1 MTEPSSPSPSR
12 LPAPPGPAA
21 RRLHAPEGMGP
32 WLRRYLPMTDLAGW
46 RPSDLGPDL
55 AAGAAVTVL
64 SIPQGLAYAL
74 MAGLPPATGLYA
86 SMGPAIVSGLF
97 RSSRFVVAGPTNA
110 LSLLVAG
117 AVAGAA
123 ARTGGDPASLALT
136 LALLVGVVQMS
147 AGALRLGAL
156 VDYISTPV
164 VLGYITGAAALIAF
178 GQLGYLT
185 GTPMGGGDVATK
197 ALTWLRGLGGTDPT
211 ALALGLGTT
220 ALVVALRR
228 VDRRIPGA
236 LVAIGLGIGA
246 SELFG
251 LPAHG
256 LKVIADISPVPGG
269 LPPFTVP
276 RLDGIEV
283 LVPAAIAATVL
294 SLVESTS
301 VARSIATRTGERLDN
316 SAEFFGQGLANVA
329 AAFGGGYPVSGSL
342 GRSVANWRSGAHTRL
357 AGVFGGGMVVAVVAL
372 AGPLVNHTP
381 LASLAGL
388 LLVLGWDLV
397 DRPRIRQ
404 VFHGGWG
411 DRAAFVATLVGAFL
425 WDLDK
430 AIALGVLI
438 SIVLFLRR
446 ARLVT
451 VAEIAFDPALHL
463 REVASDIAPDEE
475 DSLPEGEA
483 FDHCPSIRILHVEG
497 SLFFGAATELGESLD
512 EAMSDEHLKVLVVRL
527 KRCQGLDVTTAEV
540 LASAAE
546 RLRSK
551 GRHLVLVGM
560 RPKVM
565 ERMEALGIP
574 EVVGRANLFPTEA
587 GWFVAMDR
595 ALGHALALV
604 GHHEPD
610 CVIERYLRGKEEG

>member
-1 MTEPSSPSPSR
+1 
-12 LPAPPGPAA
+12 
-21 RRLHAPEGMGP
+21 
-32 WLRRYLPMTDLAGW
+32 
-46 RPSDLGPDL
+46 
-55 AAGAAVTVL
+55 
-64 SIPQGLAYAL
+64 
-74 MAGLPPATGLYA
+74 
-86 SMGPAIVSGLF
+86 
-97 RSSRFVVAGPTNA
+97 
-110 LSLLVAG
+110 
-117 AVAGAA
+117 
-123 ARTGGDPASLALT
+123 
-136 LALLVGVVQMS
+136 
-147 AGALRLGAL
+147 
-156 VDYISTPV
+156 
-164 VLGYITGAAALIAF
+164 
-178 GQLGYLT
+178 
-185 GTPMGGGDVATK
+185 
-197 ALTWLRGLGGTDPT
+197 
-211 ALALGLGTT
+211 
-220 ALVVALRR
+220 
-228 VDRRIPGA
+228 
-236 LVAIGLGIGA
+236 
-246 SELFG
+246 
-251 LPAHG
+251 
-256 LKVIADISPVPGG
+256 
-269 LPPFTVP
+269 
-276 RLDGIEV
+276 
-283 LVPAAIAATVL
+283 
-294 SLVESTS
+294 
-301 VARSIATRTGERLDN
+301 
-316 SAEFFGQGLANVA
+316 
-329 AAFGGGYPVSGSL
+329 
-342 GRSVANWRSGAHTRL
+342 
-357 AGVFGGGMVVAVVAL
+357 MVVAVVAL

-512 EAMSDEHLKVLVVRL
+512 DAMSDTHLKVLVVRL